1 MLRRSRMESEM
12 DAELRFHME
21 AYAEDLMRSGVPR
34 QEAMRRAR
42 LEFGG
47 IEGTKEECREARGV
61 SFVETLVQD
70 VRYALRM
77 LRKSPGF
84 TVVAVLTLALGIG
97 ANTAIFSLVRGV
109 LLRGLPFRDATR
121 ILQIQETTGGGG
133 RNPVSYPNYLDWK
146 AQGHSFEE
154 MAAYSNAEFIV
165 SGPDK
170 AERIYGEEITE
181 TYFPLLGVQAAL
193 GRTFLPEENQTPMA
207 RAVAMISYGL
217 WQRVYG
223 SDPQTIGKR
232 IRLNNFDYAI
242 VGVAPRGFN
251 GFSDSAE
258 AWIPFMMRDAAWP
271 EVAKFDFLHSRDVHF
286 VKVLGRLQPG
296 ASMPSATAEVASIAA
311 NLRRAFPKENQER
324 GIMLRPAAESLIGTF
339 RTPLL
344 VLLAAVGLVLLIA
357 CANVINLLLTRSVAR
372 NRELA
377 VRLSL
382 GATRAR
388 LLRQLVT
395 ESVLLSILGTSAGIV
410 LASWGTGALL
420 RVMPVELPSFVS
432 VRVDREVLLFGCG
445 LALLTGLLLG
455 VIPALG
461 ATRIA
466 PAESLKEG
474 AKGSGGIRSRKMG
487 GILVAAEVAVCLVLL
502 IGAGLLLQSVRRML
516 TADPGFKPDHLVT
529 LRFYVP
535 ARHFEGDGKNR
546 FGPRL
551 AEAIATVPGVQSAAV
566 SFIDPF
572 VWSGFSRGFTLEG
585 HSPLSAAEIDEVYYQ
600 EIGPN
605 FFHTMGIPLKA
616 GRELTTHDDL
626 QTPGRVVVNEA
637 FAGRYWPR
645 ESPLGKRLK
654 YGPADSHYA
663 WMEVVGVAGDSK
675 FESLRQNADDS
686 PVLYGALLQSEVIM
700 NMSLVARTQGDPA
713 AMIGTLREAIQRFDP
728 EIPVYNVDTI
738 GDRMRGSVSEARSY
752 ATLLALF
759 AGLALALAVVGIYG
773 VISYWVTQR
782 TQEMGIRMTL
792 GARSEDILR
801 LVIWEGISLMLVGVA
816 AGALCALVVTRAMRS
831 MLFEVSAADPWTY
844 ITLTAVLLLV
854 GAFAAYVP
862 ARRAM
867 RVDPMVAL
875 RYE

>member
-1 MLRRSRMESEM
+1 
-12 DAELRFHME
+12 
-21 AYAEDLMRSGVPR
+21 
-34 QEAMRRAR
+34 
-42 LEFGG
+42 
-47 IEGTKEECREARGV
+47 
-61 SFVETLVQD
+61 
-70 VRYALRM
+70 
-77 LRKSPGF
+77 
-84 TVVAVLTLALGIG
+84 
-97 ANTAIFSLVRGV
+97 
-109 LLRGLPFRDATR
+109 
-121 ILQIQETTGGGG
+121 
-133 RNPVSYPNYLDWK
+133 
-146 AQGHSFEE
+146 
-154 MAAYSNAEFIV
+154 
-165 SGPDK
+165 
-170 AERIYGEEITE
+170 
-181 TYFPLLGVQAAL
+181 
-193 GRTFLPEENQTPMA
+193 
-207 RAVAMISYGL
+207 
-217 WQRVYG
+217 
-223 SDPQTIGKR
+223 
-232 IRLNNFDYAI
+232 
-242 VGVAPRGFN
+242 
-251 GFSDSAE
+251 
-258 AWIPFMMRDAAWP
+258 
-271 EVAKFDFLHSRDVHF
+271 
-286 VKVLGRLQPG
+286 
-296 ASMPSATAEVASIAA
+296 
-311 NLRRAFPKENQER
+311 
-324 GIMLRPAAESLIGTF
+324 
-339 RTPLL
+339 
-344 VLLAAVGLVLLIA
+344 
-357 CANVINLLLTRSVAR
+357 
-372 NRELA
+372 
-377 VRLSL
+377 
-382 GATRAR
+382 
-388 LLRQLVT
+388 
-395 ESVLLSILGTSAGIV
+395 
-410 LASWGTGALL
+410 
-420 RVMPVELPSFVS
+420 
-432 VRVDREVLLFGCG
+432 
-445 LALLTGLLLG
+445 
-455 VIPALG
+455 
-461 ATRIA
+461 
-466 PAESLKEG
+466 
-474 AKGSGGIRSRKMG
+474 
-487 GILVAAEVAVCLVLL
+487 
-502 IGAGLLLQSVRRML
+502 
-516 TADPGFKPDHLVT
+516 
-529 LRFYVP
+529 
-535 ARHFEGDGKNR
+535 
-546 FGPRL
+546 
-551 AEAIATVPGVQSAAV
+551 
-566 SFIDPF
+566 
-572 VWSGFSRGFTLEG
+572 
-585 HSPLSAAEIDEVYYQ
+585 LSAAEIDEVYYQ